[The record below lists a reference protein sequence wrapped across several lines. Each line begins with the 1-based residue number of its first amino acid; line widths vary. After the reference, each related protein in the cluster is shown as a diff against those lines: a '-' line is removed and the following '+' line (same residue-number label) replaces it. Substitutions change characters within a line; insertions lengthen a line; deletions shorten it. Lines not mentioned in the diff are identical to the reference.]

1 MGSVFTIYLPPY
13 CLRGGTCPILPN
25 PPFQPRLP
33 LLGLVRHQRQFFSA
47 RQNVHSLGQQED
59 AAKGRKME
67 VMYVSAR
74 KPCILVMREAIGG
87 DARESA
93 YSVPTCREY
102 AAVR

>member
-1 MGSVFTIYLPPY
+1 
-13 CLRGGTCPILPN
+13 
-25 PPFQPRLP
+25 
-33 LLGLVRHQRQFFSA
+33 
-47 RQNVHSLGQQED
+47 VHSLGQQED